1 LKKKARNLR
10 DYRCSALLIVK
21 AGGTCSYHWGLKG
34 LTKLQL
40 GLRNL
45 TQKIKKKALRLP
57 RDRDILFYTPGRT
70 GARSV
75 PYGHLLVKPAVD
87 TNGSCRVF
95 GDANDPS
102 TAVAATVCSIYSTTQ
117 LDHIK

>member
-1 LKKKARNLR
+1 
-10 DYRCSALLIVK
+10 LIVK
-21 AGGTCSYHWGLKG
+21 AGGTCSYHWVLKG

-45 TQKIKKKALRLP
+45 TQKNKKKKALRLP

-70 GARSV
+70 SAGSV

-87 TNGSCRVF
+87 TNGFCRVF

-102 TAVAATVCSIYSTTQ
+102 AAVVVTVCAIYSTTQ